1 MGTLANDQDEHEPKI
16 PIFDGKLRV
25 PVQLPLLPPLPPPPT
40 RADMVDHP
48 PHYRGAGGMEA
59 IDVIEAFG
67 LDFNLGNAVK
77 YILRAGRKGDP
88 LEDLR
93 KASWYIARKIRRI
106 EESR

>member
-1 MGTLANDQDEHEPKI
+1 MMALANEQDEHEPKI
-16 PIFDGKLRV
+16 PIFDGKSRAV
-25 PVQLPLLPPLPPPPT
+25 VQLPPLPT

-59 IDVIEAFG
+59 IDVIEAFV